1 MFGSACAIA
10 LLGLLEAVAIAKS
23 IANQTREVLDC
34 NRQCLAEGL
43 ANLVGGLFQCM
54 PGSGS
59 LTRSAINY
67 QAGAVSRWS
76 GVYSAAAVALV
87 VLLLAPLAHYI
98 PRAALAGILLVTA
111 AGLIDRKRLSY
122 ALRASRY
129 DASLVLATAGVA
141 VFVGVEWSILI
152 GTALSILLYVPRA
165 ARLHATEL
173 AMSSDRV
180 VRDRL
185 PTDPPCNRMLLFD
198 LEGELF
204 FGAAPG
210 AGPVPGRSEEKAENR
225 HPHGGAAAQADTQPR
240 RRVHGAPAAFPPGDA
255 GAGCDRAAVRRTP
268 GLRRGNDEP
277 AFPRLAAAR
286 ACFPGRRAGRFF
298 DLGRG
303 APRAYDLLG
312 ADMCDACPRRDK
324 GQDNGTLY
332 YMI

>member
-1 MFGSACAIA
+1 M
-10 LLGLLEAVAIAKS
+10 
-23 IANQTREVLDC
+23 
-34 NRQCLAEGL
+34 
-43 ANLVGGLFQCM
+43 
-54 PGSGS
+54 
-59 LTRSAINY
+59 
-67 QAGAVSRWS
+67 
-76 GVYSAAAVALV
+76 
-87 VLLLAPLAHYI
+87 
-98 PRAALAGILLVTA
+98 AGILLVTA

-129 DASLVLATAGVA
+129 DASLVLATACVA

-185 PTDPPCNRMLLFD
+185 PTDAPCNRMLLFD

-204 FGAAPG
+204 FGAAPELDRCLDDLKKKLKTG
-210 AGPVPGRSEEKAENR
+210 IRMVVLRLKRTRNPDVVCMERLQRFLQEMQEQGVTVLLCGVRPDFAEGMTNLRFHDWLPRGRVFLEDA
-225 HPHGGAAAQADTQPR
+225 
-240 RRVHGAPAAFPPGDA
+240 PGDSSTL
-255 GAGCDRAAVRRTP
+255 AAVR
-268 GLRRGNDEP
+268 
-277 AFPRLAAAR
+277 
-286 ACFPGRRAGRFF
+286 
-298 DLGRG
+298 
-303 APRAYDLLG
+303 RAYDLLG

>member
-1 MFGSACAIA
+1 M
-10 LLGLLEAVAIAKS
+10 AIAKS

-87 VLLLAPLAHYI
+87 VLLLAPLALHSQGGLGRH
-98 PRAALAGILLVTA
+98 PAGDRGRPHRPQAAVLRAA
-111 AGLIDRKRLSY
+111 
-122 ALRASRY
+122 ASRY
-129 DASLVLATAGVA
+129 DASLVLVTAGVA

-173 AMSSDRV
+173 AMSPDRV

-185 PTDPPCNRMLLFD
+185 PTDAPCNRMLLFD

-204 FGAAPG
+204 FGAAPELDRCLEDLKKKLKTG
-210 AGPVPGRSEEKAENR
+210 IRMVVLRLKRTRNPDVVCMECLQHFLQEMQEQGVTVLLCGVRPDFAEGMTNLRFHDWLPRGRVFLE
-225 HPHGGAAAQADTQPR
+225 
-240 RRVHGAPAAFPPGDA
+240 DA
-255 GAGCDRAAVRRTP
+255 
-268 GLRRGNDEP
+268 
-277 AFPRLAAAR
+277 
-286 ACFPGRRAGRFF
+286 AGRFF

-303 APRAYDLLG
+303 AAALTICSGPTCATL
-312 ADMCDACPRRDK
+312 AHAATRDR
-324 GQDNGTLY
+324 TTARC
-332 YMI
+332 IT